1 MPRTENGVSEQSSAE
16 TCCESCGTVNPGGFR
31 YCGNCGLRLVAETV
45 ADPTRSPPNSRM
57 VSERRQV
64 TVMFCDLVG
73 STQLAEQ
80 MEPEDL
86 RELILEYRDVCA
98 ASVARYDGSLAR
110 YLGDGILV
118 YFGYPKAHEDDPR
131 RAILAA
137 LDIRLG
143 LQRLN
148 DTFVARDWP
157 PLELRIGIHTGL
169 VIAGDMGTA
178 MTHEPM
184 AVVGSAPN
192 VAARLQAQAAP
203 NTIVISTATHDI
215 VEGYFAFRPLG
226 ARVLAGIAE
235 PVALYEVL
243 NETGARDR
251 LGARPNRSML
261 LGRTRELELLRD
273 RWARADG
280 GVGQFVLIEGPAG
293 IGKSHLLMALQ
304 DDVGICPHSIL
315 RCHCSQYYETTPFHP
330 IAELVDHVSTSGGRL
345 AKLLDQ
351 NLVTLLGPS
360 SADSVSEPTMD
371 PEQRRQTLMDGLVA
385 WLLAC
390 AAEATLL
397 VVAEDVHW
405 ADDSTLSF
413 LRLLAEKVPA
423 GRLMVVVTARPGG
436 GRAFSELQS
445 IVHLPLHALSLDQ
458 ARDLAAR
465 TAGKALPEEI
475 VALILARADG
485 IPLFVEELT
494 RAVVASPL
502 LVEKSDRFEIGAAG
516 APAIPMTLRDSLMAR
531 LDALGGSKQIAQI
544 ASVLG
549 RSFPEQLVRFVAD
562 IQQALLEEHL
572 DTLVGSQ
579 FFRREDEPGLVSY
592 AFTHALLQDAAY
604 DSLVRQTRQLY
615 HRRTASALEQAFP
628 DIMRQQPEILARHHA
643 LAGNPGR
650 AADLWEAAGQRS
662 AARSANV
669 EAAAQ
674 IANALASLAELPE
687 STTRQRQ
694 ELRLQI
700 ALGGQMIITAGNA
713 DPRVER
719 AFGRALLL
727 SELLAE
733 PQMIF
738 QARRGLL
745 SYYQVRGRPR
755 AARRFGDEMLQ
766 QAEQLGDIDL
776 LIQAHRALGLCLFFM
791 GELAAAAAHLTKAL
805 EMCRTN
811 GAGDGKVVFISDPA
825 VLAQCNLGW
834 AECALGRPDTGLAH
848 CDRAIARARLVRHQ
862 HSLAYALSIAAAVR
876 QMRREPK
883 QVKLIAEEIL
893 LLVGRG
899 GYTYWGAWAQGLKG
913 WALAMLGNP
922 RGGLEAIDTAITEY
936 AATGAEIM
944 RPYFLSLR
952 AEILNRCGALD
963 EAMMALNVAEADIQ
977 THGMAFCHGDV
988 VRRQAVLAGCRGDTS
1003 SADAFFARARAIAE
1017 DQSAGL
1023 LKLRIAID
1031 RAQSFGGDALA
1042 ELGSIFS
1049 SLTEGHDTADVAE
1062 ARALLKRP

>member
-1 MPRTENGVSEQSSAE
+1 MNERSPVEISCA
-16 TCCESCGTVNPGGFR
+16 SCGTVSPAGFR
-31 YCGNCGLRLVAETV
+31 FCGNCGARLTATAGSGREGL
-45 ADPTRSPPNSRM
+45 AQNPAAL
-57 VSERRQV
+57 SERRQV

-73 STQLAEQ
+73 STQLSEQ

-86 RELILEYRDVCA
+86 RELILDYRDVCA
-98 ASVARYDGSLAR
+98 ASVARYDGSVAR

-143 LQRLN
+143 MQRLN

-203 NTIVISTATHDI
+203 NAIVISTATHDI
-215 VEGYFAFRPLG
+215 VEGFFEFRALG

-251 LGARPNRSML
+251 LGARPHRSML

-273 RWARADG
+273 RWARAG
-280 GVGQFVLIEGPAG
+280 HGAGQFVLLEGPAG
-293 IGKSHLLMALQ
+293 IGKSRLLMALQ
-304 DDVGICPHSIL
+304 EEAGIGPDALL
-315 RCHCSQYYETTPFHP
+315 RCHCSEYYETTAFHP
-330 IAELVDHVSTSGGRL
+330 IAELVDHVASGGSPL
-345 AKLLDQ
+345 AQHLDPGLPALLDPA
-351 NLVTLLGPS
+351 LAEAPS
-360 SADSVSEPTMD
+360 DPAMD
-371 PEQRRQTLMDGLVA
+371 PEQRRQKLMDGLVG
-385 WLLAC
+385 WLS
-390 AAEATLL
+390 AASRERPVLF
-397 VVAEDVHW
+397 VAEDLHW
-405 ADDSTLSF
+405 ADDSTRSF
-413 LRLLAEKVPA
+413 LRLLGESLS
-423 GRLMVVVTARPGG
+423 GSQLMVVATTRPGG
-436 GRAFSELQS
+436 GSSVADLPGLL
-445 IVHLPLHALSLDQ
+445 HLPLHVLSLDQ
-458 ARDLAAR
+458 ARDLVVR
-465 TAGKALPEEI
+465 TAGKPLPDD
-475 VALILARADG
+475 VVGLILARADG

-502 LVEKSDRFEIGAAG
+502 LIERNDRFEVGAAG

-531 LDALGGSKQIAQI
+531 LDALGGSKQVAQI

-549 RSFPEQLVRFVAD
+549 RSFPELLVRLVAD
-562 IQQALLEEHL
+562 LQQALLEEHL
-572 DTLVGSQ
+572 RTLVGSQ
-579 FFRREDEPGLVSY
+579 FFCREDEPELPSY

-615 HRRTASALEQAFP
+615 HRRTAMALEQAFP
-628 DIMRQQPEILARHHA
+628 ETTRQQPEILARHHA
-643 LAGNPGR
+643 LAGDAAK
-650 AADLWEAAGQRS
+650 AADLWEAAGRRS

-674 IANALASLAELPE
+674 IANALSALAELPD
-687 STTRQRQ
+687 SPDRQRQ

-719 AFGRALLL
+719 AFARALLL
-727 SELLAE
+727 SEVLAE
-733 PQMIF
+733 PGMLF

-755 AARRFGDEMLQ
+755 VARRFGEEMLQ
-766 QAEQLGDIDL
+766 QAEDLGDVNL
-776 LIQAHRALGLCLFFM
+776 LIQAHRALGLCRFFI
-791 GELAAAAAHLTKAL
+791 GELSDAADHLSRAL
-805 EMCRTN
+805 DMCRTN
-811 GAGDGKVVFISDPA
+811 GAGGETVVFISDPA

-834 AECALGRPDTGLAH
+834 AECALGRPDSGLAH
-848 CDRAIARARLVRHQ
+848 CEQAVARARLVRHQ

-883 QVKLIAEEIL
+883 QVRLIAEEIL
-893 LLVGRG
+893 SLAGRG
-899 GYTYWGAWAQGLKG
+899 GYTYWRGWAQGLQG

-922 RGGLEAIDTAITEY
+922 RGGLEALDTALTEY

-944 RPYFLSLR
+944 RPYFLALK
-952 AEILNRCGALD
+952 AEVLNRCGAAN
-963 EAMMALNVAEADIQ
+963 EAVTALTAAEADIQ

-988 VRRQAVLAGCRGDTS
+988 VRRRAVLAAGSGDT
-1003 SADAFFARARAIAE
+1003 ATAEALFARARAIADE
-1017 DQSAGL
+1017 QAAGL
-1023 LKLRIAID
+1023 LRLRIAID
-1031 RAQSFGGDALA
+1031 RAQAFGGEALA
-1042 ELGSIFS
+1042 DLQALYA
-1049 SLTEGHDTADVAE
+1049 SLAEGHETADAVE
-1062 ARALLKRP
+1062 AATLLNHL